1 MEYHRR
7 GTEIREIQILYSGK
21 AHRRSVL
28 EGARSRP
35 GPEPH
40 PAETPGRL
48 AGINTEACW
57 SYCRLRL
64 PSFYE
69 KYGLTPKELEK
80 IFDRV
85 AEEAHAGVKR
95 VSAQQEKAAWLR
107 RGSSAVEAVAGIGE
121 MVIQEQAAAK
131 LQAAARGGGQR
142 KGAGKTK

>member
-1 MEYHRR
+1 MSRKVHGPVRDPNHIQRKRR
-7 GTEIREIQILYSGK
+7 VK
-21 AHRRSVL
+21 A
-28 EGARSRP
+28 
-35 GPEPH
+35 
-40 PAETPGRL
+40 
-48 AGINTEACW
+48 
-57 SYCRLRL
+57 
-64 PSFYE
+64 
-69 KYGLTPKELEK
+69 LTPKELEK

-142 KGAGKTK
+142 KGAGKKM